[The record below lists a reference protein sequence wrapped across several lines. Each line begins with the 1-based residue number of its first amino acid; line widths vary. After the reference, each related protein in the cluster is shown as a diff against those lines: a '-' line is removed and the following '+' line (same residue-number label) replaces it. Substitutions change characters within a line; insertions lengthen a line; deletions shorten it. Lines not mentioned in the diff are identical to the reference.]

1 MSGIVCA
8 IRGGPDSK
16 PTIDKTLELAAEAS
30 LPVYFLYVVN
40 LDFFTHSTRSRVH
53 TVEKELHQMGEFILL
68 TAQSQ
73 AEAKG
78 ITAEGLV
85 RQGNVLDEI
94 ICLCQE
100 IKANYVILGYPK
112 QQKEINVFTD
122 ERLDEF
128 RQRIEDE
135 SGAKIVLAEI

>member
-16 PTIDKTLELAAEAS
+16 PTIDKTLELAAEAN

-40 LDFFTHSTRSRVH
+40 LDYFTHSTRSRVH